1 MSLPHFNEMASVED
15 TLIFFFKI
23 FSIEF
28 FFFLTVVIKGI
39 LLADVGGVNELRWL
53 LNCVSHDPLHER
65 EREIHCSAPASLTFP
80 FSHRA

>member
-39 LLADVGGVNELRWL
+39 LDDTE
-53 LNCVSHDPLHER
+53 
-65 EREIHCSAPASLTFP
+65 PAVPTEYSDIPT
-80 FSHRA
+80 S